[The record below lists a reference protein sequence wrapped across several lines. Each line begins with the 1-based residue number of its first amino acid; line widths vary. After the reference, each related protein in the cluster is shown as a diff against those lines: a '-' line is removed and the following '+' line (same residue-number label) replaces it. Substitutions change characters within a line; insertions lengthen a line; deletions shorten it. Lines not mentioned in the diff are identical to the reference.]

1 MQSDDTVLVYCTSYK
16 KEKTS
21 DDANFSSQLPA
32 NGNQYL
38 RS

>member
-21 DDANFSSQLPA
+21 DNANFSSQLPA
-32 NGNQYL
+32 NANWYL
-38 RS
+38 HS